1 MKLKHPAPGRRPL
14 HPGGIRLRRQRHR
27 HPRHPGAHQYHVAA
41 EENRTELPVNGSLQL
56 TATGLDQDGGQ
67 TPTGPLAWSSAD
79 TTRAGSTGRGW

>member
-1 MKLKHPAPGRRPL
+1 
-14 HPGGIRLRRQRHR
+14 
-27 HPRHPGAHQYHVAA
+27 VAA